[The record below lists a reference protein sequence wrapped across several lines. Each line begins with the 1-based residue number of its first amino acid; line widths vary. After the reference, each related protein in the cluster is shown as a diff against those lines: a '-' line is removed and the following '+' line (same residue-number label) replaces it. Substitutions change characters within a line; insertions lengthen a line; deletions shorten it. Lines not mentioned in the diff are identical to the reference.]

1 MNDFSKILQTKII
14 FFLKQIEEGK
24 VIFKNSKK
32 KRNFL
37 ESKAEYE
44 KNEELIEEYQE
55 LEKEDLNE
63 EEKRLIKEKI
73 NALEKE
79 KKLIFQQI
87 RRKILEEENIKQN
100 VILEIRPGT
109 GGTEANLFTRDL
121 YTMYAK
127 LADKQKWKLELI
139 EVKADKEGSFIFV
152 SFLLKG
158 KDTYNWLKNEAGVH
172 RVQRIPK
179 TENKGRVHTSTATV
193 VVLPEPSDVVLNIES
208 QDLKIEA
215 FAAGGPGGQH
225 VNKTESAIRITH
237 LPTGITAISQESRD
251 QRTNREKAY
260 LVVKSRILA
269 KKKEEEKIKQE
280 TLRSS
285 MIGSGERFE
294 KIRTYNWMQNRVT
307 DHRLNQT
314 WNKLDMII
322 NGDCQEICE
331 ELMNY
336 ELEKKITNQTAW

>member
-1 MNDFSKILQTKII
+1 MISLTNDLQSEITIFLTKVEKGEITIKSPQRKKKLLESQTKYKKNKET
-14 FFLKQIEEGK
+14 LK
-24 VIFKNSKK
+24 
-32 KRNFL
+32 
-37 ESKAEYE
+37 
-44 KNEELIEEYQE
+44 EYQE
-55 LEKEDLNE
+55 LEKENLDE
-63 EEKRLIKEKI
+63 EEKKTVKEQINTLNKEKD
-73 NALEKE
+73 L
-79 KKLIFQQI
+79 LFQQI
-87 RRKILEEENIKQN
+87 REQILEDERIKQN
-100 VILEIRPGT
+100 VIVEIRPGT
-109 GGTEANLFTRDL
+109 GGTEANLFARDL

-139 EVKADKEGSFIFV
+139 ETKVDYEGNFTFV

-158 KDTYNWLKNEAGVH
+158 EEVYNWLKNESGVH
-172 RVQRIPK
+172 RVQRVPK
-179 TENKGRVHTSTATV
+179 TESKGRVHTSTATV
-193 VVLPEPSDVVLNIES
+193 AILPEPSDIVLNIKPQE
-208 QDLKIEA
+208 LKIEA

-237 LPTGITAISQESRD
+237 IPTGITAISQESRD

-269 KKKEEEKIKQE
+269 KKKEEERTKQE

-307 DHRLNQT
+307 DHRLNLT

-322 NGDCQEICE
+322 NGDCQELCE

-336 ELEKKITNQTAW
+336 ELKKILIKQEID